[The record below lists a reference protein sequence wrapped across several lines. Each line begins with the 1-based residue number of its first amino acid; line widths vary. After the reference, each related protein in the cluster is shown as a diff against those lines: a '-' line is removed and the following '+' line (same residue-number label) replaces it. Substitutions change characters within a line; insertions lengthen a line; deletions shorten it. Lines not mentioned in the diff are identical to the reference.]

1 MWPVSQSTPPHR
13 PTMVKTPLNRE
24 KGLSK
29 LSLDVN
35 VKLGHRC
42 GVLTKPSSTKPRHD
56 ANTTSES
63 VQTWSIRDFAD
74 MFDVTPRTVRFYED
88 QGLLSPERNGQN
100 RTFHLRDRARFERIL
115 RGKRLGFSLDDLRAV
130 FDVLEGRID
139 TLSELRRRRDNFQA
153 VIDGLEDRR
162 RDVELLAEDMSE
174 IVSII
179 DDHLSQN
186 PADTP
191 QDVATLADRYQ
202 AAFQKHLIA
211 QQGSI

>member
-1 MWPVSQSTPPHR
+1 MKPTAQETPR
-13 PTMVKTPLNRE
+13 NAGTKTASVK
-24 KGLSK
+24 
-29 LSLDVN
+29 
-35 VKLGHRC
+35 
-42 GVLTKPSSTKPRHD
+42 
-56 ANTTSES
+56 
-63 VQTWSIRDFAD
+63 TWSIRDFAD

-88 QGLLSPERNGQN
+88 KGLLSPERNGQS

-115 RGKRLGFSLDDLRAV
+115 RGKRLGFSLDDIRAV

-139 TLSELRRRRDNFQA
+139 NLSELRRRRDNFQA

-162 RDVELLAEDMSE
+162 RDVELLADDMGE

-179 DDHLSQN
+179 DDHLN
-186 PADTP
+186 HNHADTP

-202 AAFQKHLIA
+202 AAFQKYLIA